1 MSSRHRGP
9 GPKDRELF
17 CEEAVGRL
25 RSAVSD
31 LSWLLS
37 RGYAPDS
44 TLKLVGDRYALD
56 ARQRLAVRR
65 SSCSDQSRC
74 RRIEHEVQDAL
85 GGQPLQIDG
94 FNVLVTAEVALS
106 GGLMLVGRDGCI
118 RDLASVHGTWRRV
131 EETERG
137 LILVGEV
144 LESFGVGAVT
154 WRLDRPVSNSGRL
167 AEYMREMGSA
177 RGWPWSVELD
187 FDPDAVL
194 RGSDQ
199 VVATADGVILDVA
212 GRWLNLGRRVVDR
225 VPGAWVVDLGVGAGV
240 SSGSG

>member
-17 CEEAVGRL
+17 REEMVGPL

-37 RGYAPDS
+37 QGYAPDS
-44 TLKLVGDRYALD
+44 SLKLVGDRYALD

-74 RRIEHEVQDAL
+74 RRINHEVRGEL

-137 LILVGEV
+137 LLLVGDV
-144 LESFGVGAVT
+144 LESMGVGAVT

-167 AEYMREMGSA
+167 VEFMRGMGSS
-177 RGWPWSVELD
+177 RGWPWFVELD

-199 VVATADGVILDVA
+199 VVATADGVILDA
-212 GRWLNLGRRVVDR
+212 AQRWLNLGRRVVER
-225 VPGAWVVDLGVGAGV
+225 VPDAWVIDLG
-240 SSGSG
+240 SEINSGSK